1 MNPVR
6 KLMSRRRGS
15 SDTESVAEAHRLA
28 EERDMIRISQNT
40 TTSQLGI
47 PSNMPP
53 TRDVLEPASED
64 SQSFR

>member
-6 KLMSRRRGS
+6 KLMSWLRGP
-15 SDTESVAEAHRLA
+15 SDAESAAEAHRLA

-40 TTSQLGI
+40 ATSQLGI

-53 TRDVLEPASED
+53 TRDVLEPGSED
-64 SQSFR
+64 SQNFR